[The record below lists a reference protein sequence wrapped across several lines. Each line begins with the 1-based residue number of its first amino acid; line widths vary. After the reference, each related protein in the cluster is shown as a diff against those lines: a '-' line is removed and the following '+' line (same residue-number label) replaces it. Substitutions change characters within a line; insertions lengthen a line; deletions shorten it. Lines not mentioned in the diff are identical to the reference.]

1 MNELVLHRGA
11 VKATRGE
18 LDLIPVPAPT
28 ESYQPVSHFD
38 LASKLVTIGQDIL
51 TDYTLIGEN
60 YGLARNGQQ
69 LFAVLKFKKGEGDMA
84 LSVGFR
90 NSYDKSMTVGLCC
103 GASVFVCDNLAL
115 HGQIA
120 VMKKHTKN
128 VWTALEDLAITTL
141 YKSQHTYQQIVADS
155 EAMRGN
161 PVDDDTAFGL
171 IGYLFGHD
179 VLSPRMLPVVKDNW
193 LKPAHP
199 DFHDRNAWS
208 FYNAC
213 TEALKAAPPQTVME
227 RHIELH
233 NAIVG
238 GGR

>member
-1 MNELVLHRGA
+1 MEGLVLHRGA
-11 VKATRGE
+11 VKVNRGE
-18 LDLIPVPAPT
+18 LDLIPVPSPT

-60 YGLARNGQQ
+60 YGLARQGQQ
-69 LFAVLKFKKGEGDMA
+69 LFAVLKFQKGDNGMG

-103 GASVFVCDNLAL
+103 GATVFVCDNLAL

-128 VWTALEDLAITTL
+128 VWAALEDLAITTL
-141 YKSQHTYQQIVADS
+141 YKSQHTYQQIVADAEQMKAS
-155 EAMRGN
+155 
-161 PVDDDTAFGL
+161 PLDDDLAYGL

-179 VLSPRMLPVVKDNW
+179 ILSPRMLPVVKEQW

-199 DFHDRNAWS
+199 DFQGRNAWS
-208 FYNAC
+208 LYNGC
-213 TEALKAAPPQTVME
+213 TEALKSAPPCSVME
-227 RHIELH
+227 RHIQLH
-233 NAIVG
+233 EAFN
-238 GGR
+238 R

>member
-18 LDLIPVPAPT
+18 LDLIQVPAPT

-38 LASKLVTIGQDIL
+38 LASKLITIGQDIL
-51 TDYTLIGEN
+51 TDYTLVGEN
-60 YGLARNGQQ
+60 YGLARQGQQ
-69 LFAVLKFKKGEGDMA
+69 LFAVLKFQKGDNGMA

-90 NSYDKSMTVGLCC
+90 NSYDRSMSVGLCC
-103 GASVFVCDNLAL
+103 GATVFVCDNLSL

-155 EAMRGN
+155 EAMKARGIQ
-161 PVDDDTAFGL
+161 DDEAYRM

-179 VLSPRMLPVVKDNW
+179 VLSPRMLPVVKEQW

-199 DFHDRNAWS
+199 DFQERNAWS
-208 FYNAC
+208 LYNGC
-213 TEALKAAPPQTVME
+213 TEALKSAPPCSVME
-227 RHIELH
+227 RHIQLH
-233 NAIVG
+233 EAFN
-238 GGR
+238 R

>member
-1 MNELVLHRGA
+1 MEGLVLHRGA

-69 LFAVLKFKKGEGDMA
+69 LFAVLKFQKGDNGMA

-128 VWTALEDLAITTL
+128 VWAALEDLAITTL
-141 YKSQHTYQQIVADS
+141 YKSQHTYQQIVADAES
-155 EAMRGN
+155 MKGTAL
-161 PVDDDTAFGL
+161 DDDTAYGL

-179 VLSPRMLPVVKDNW
+179 ILSPRMLPVVKENW
-193 LKPAHP
+193 LKPEHQ
-199 DFHDRNAWS
+199 DFHARNTWS

-213 TEALKAAPPQTVME
+213 TEALKTAPPQSVME

-233 NAIVG
+233 NVLAK
-238 GGR
+238 